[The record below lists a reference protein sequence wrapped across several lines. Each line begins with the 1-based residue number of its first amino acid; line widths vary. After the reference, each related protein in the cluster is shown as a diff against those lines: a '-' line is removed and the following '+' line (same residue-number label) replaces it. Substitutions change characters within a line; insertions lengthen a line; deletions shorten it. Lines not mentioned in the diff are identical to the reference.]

1 MIVSVQEAGRALGI
15 ANPAAGRLAACGL
28 LGDVSMRGNRRTVSA
43 AAVLELQS
51 RPAVEPSA
59 PSALVAR
66 VGEPTRVQDGWR
78 SWIGW
83 STSWQPEI
91 QRDAVRGDWVIDPG
105 AVTRAGRLVVLVAGF
120 VAAAYAVTGV
130 ELQYR
135 DDRSSRRRARFL
147 VEDDKD
153 AACPFTGRRWE
164 LPRGWTVAVI
174 DGARD
179 I

>member
-1 MIVSVQEAGRALGI
+1 MIVTVQEAGRALGI

-28 LGDVSMRGNRRTVSA
+28 LGEVSMRGNRRTVSV
-43 AAVLELQS
+43 AAVMKLQGRRS
-51 RPAVEPSA
+51 VEPSA
-59 PSALVAR
+59 PLAFVAR
-66 VGEPTRVQDGWR
+66 VGEPTQVQDGWR

-83 STSWQPEI
+83 STSWRPEI

-120 VAAAYAVTGV
+120 VVATYAVTGV

-135 DDRSSRRRARFL
+135 DDLSGRRRARFL

-153 AACPFTGRRWE
+153 AARPFTDRRWE

-174 DGARD
+174 DGARA